1 METVHNRNAARK
13 KRKSHKVQL
22 GLDVPL
28 LLATVT
34 LTIFGLVMVFS
45 ASWDFSYLVHD
56 SNTYMFR
63 RQALFALL
71 GIISAVAAYFMD
83 YHHWR
88 RLALPV
94 MALTIGAL
102 LAVILVNEVRFGAA
116 RTLNE
121 GSFMPSEAAKLVTII
136 YLSVW
141 LFSKR
146 NQINNIGF
154 GLFPLGIIIGI
165 MGGLILAQPDIS
177 AVITLVILGGI
188 LFYLAGGEL
197 RQIFILLMVV
207 VLMGWVIV
215 QVQPTAKQRVFDY
228 YNGLK
233 DPKSA
238 SYHVQRSIEAFSR
251 GGFFGVGIGNANT
264 KLTGLPVPPTDS
276 VFAVVAEEVGVV
288 GTSTLI
294 GLYVLLALR
303 GMKIARE
310 APDMLGALLAAGL
323 TFWIALEG
331 LINMAMMVGL
341 LPFAGNALP
350 FISLG
355 GSNLMVTLFS
365 IGILL
370 NISRASRLP
379 EAEKERKQNALDG
392 VSRSDWRRDLPR
404 TGSASSLGR

>member
-1 METVHNRNAARK
+1 MK
-13 KRKSHKVQL
+13 KRGRQVQL

-28 LLATVT
+28 LLATIT

-45 ASWDFSYLVHD
+45 ASWDFSYIIHD
-56 SNTYMFR
+56 SNTYMFG
-63 RQALFALL
+63 RQALFAVL
-71 GIISAVAAYFMD
+71 GILSAVLAYFLD

-88 RLALPV
+88 RLALPM
-94 MALTIGAL
+94 MAVTVIALGA
-102 LAVILVNEVRFGAA
+102 VFLVNEVRYGAA
-116 RTLNE
+116 RTLSE

-141 LFSKR
+141 LYAKR
-146 NQINNIGF
+146 NQINKIGF
-154 GLFPLGIIIGI
+154 GLFPLGVIIGI

-188 LFYLAGGEL
+188 LFFLAGGEL
-197 RQIFILLMVV
+197 RQIFILLMIV

-215 QVQPTAKQRVFDY
+215 QVQPTAKQRIADY
-228 YNGLK
+228 YNGLQ
-233 DPKSA
+233 DPTSA

-251 GGFFGVGIGNANT
+251 GGFFGVGIGNAQT

-276 VFAVVAEEVGVV
+276 VFAVVAEETGVL
-288 GTSTLI
+288 GTTVLI
-294 GLYVLLALR
+294 GFYVLVAVR
-303 GMKIARE
+303 GMKVSRE

-323 TFWIALEG
+323 TFWIILEA

-365 IGILL
+365 IGIIM
-370 NISRASRLP
+370 NISRLSKMP
-379 EAEKERKQNALDG
+379 EAANERNQHAFDG
-392 VSRSDWRRDLPR
+392 ISRSNRRRDQSR
-404 TGSASSLGR
+404 AGSASGI

>member
-1 METVHNRNAARK
+1 METVHKRTATRK
-13 KRKSHKVQL
+13 KRKAHQVQL

-28 LLATVT
+28 LLATIT

-45 ASWDFSYLVHD
+45 ASWDFSYVVHD
-56 SNTYMFR
+56 SHTFMFR
-63 RQALFALL
+63 RQALFAAL
-71 GIISAVAAYFMD
+71 GVFSAIVAYFLD

-94 MALTIGAL
+94 MALTVGSL
-102 LAVILVNEVRFGAA
+102 FAVIFINEVRYGAA

-141 LFSKR
+141 LYAKR
-146 NQINNIGF
+146 NQINKIGF
-154 GLFPLGIIIGI
+154 GLFPLAIIIGV

-188 LFYLAGGEL
+188 LFFLAGGEL
-197 RQIFILLMVV
+197 RQIFILLMLV

-251 GGFFGVGIGNANT
+251 GGFLGVGIGDANT

-276 VFAVVAEEVGVV
+276 VFAVVAEETGVL
-288 GTSTLI
+288 GTTILI
-294 GLYVLLALR
+294 GLYALLALR
-303 GMKIARE
+303 GMKISRE

-323 TFWIALEG
+323 TFWIVLEA

-355 GSNLMVTLFS
+355 GSNLVVTLFS
-365 IGILL
+365 IGMLM
-370 NISRASRLP
+370 NISRASKLP
-379 EAEKERKQNALDG
+379 EAEKERKQYAFDG
-392 VSRSDWRRDLPR
+392 VSRSNWRRDLSR
-404 TGSASSLGR
+404 SGSASSLRE